1 MNAEDYIPDWYIPAW
16 LTPKTKT
23 SINSK
28 KGTI

>member
-1 MNAEDYIPDWYIPAW
+1 MNAEEYIPDWYIPDW